1 MAIIKFKKGDN
12 KQLSTN
18 FNSSEFECPCSHCD
32 KDNQFIDEALIEKLQ
47 KVRDI
52 YAKGIG
58 INSGYRCPKHNEEV
72 GGKPGSAHMSGLG
85 ADPSPSLRT
94 LDELDELYDVCYD
107 EFNNVGDG
115 RNKGFVH
122 VDTRPLKS
130 DGKKRTWVY

>member
-18 FNSSEFECPCSHCD
+18 FNSSEFECKCKHCD
-32 KDNQFIDEALIEKLQ
+32 NDFQYIDEDLIARLQ
-47 KVRDI
+47 RVRTA
-52 YAKGIG
+52 YKKGID
-58 INSGYRCPKHNEEV
+58 INSGYRCPQHNEDV

-85 ADPSPSLRT
+85 ADPAPALKI
-94 LDELDELYDVCYD
+94 LDELDELYELCYD
-107 EFNNVGDG
+107 EFNNIGDG

-130 DGKKRTWVY
+130 DGKKRTWMY